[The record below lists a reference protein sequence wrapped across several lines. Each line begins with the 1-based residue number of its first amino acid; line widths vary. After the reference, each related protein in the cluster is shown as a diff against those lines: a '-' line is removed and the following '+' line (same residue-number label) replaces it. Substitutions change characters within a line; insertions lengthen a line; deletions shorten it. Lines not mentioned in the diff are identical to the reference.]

1 MLNNLYSKSF
11 SFLNDKDILLFKQK
25 YFNSIFVIKYGGSVM
40 RDNHL
45 KLKLI
50 EDLALLYSLGIK
62 LILVHGGGPFIND
75 WLLKFN
81 IEPKFQ
87 DGIRI
92 TDYKTME
99 IVEMVLSG
107 QINKQLVSLLCNKN
121 ILAVGLSGKDSNL
134 IKASPKFNSSNN
146 FVGNVDFVDN
156 KILNLLLS
164 NNYVPVVAS
173 VATGLNNQTYN
184 INADTVAGAIAK
196 SVKAEKLILLTDT
209 PGIMSDVS
217 DSSTL
222 FKTLTISQ
230 VGKLKKNNIIS
241 GGMLPKVD
249 CCIDAL
255 LNNIRST
262 HIIDG
267 RIEHSLLYEIL
278 TFHRLGSMI
287 VLN

>member
-1 MLNNLYSKSF
+1 MKNQ
-11 SFLNDKDILLFKQK
+11 DILLFKQK
-25 YFNSIFVIKYGGSVM
+25 YYNSIFVIKYGGSVM
-40 RDNHL
+40 KDNNLRL
-45 KLKLI
+45 KVI

-81 IEPKFQ
+81 IEPKFKN
-87 DGIRI
+87 GIRI

-107 QINKQLVSLLCNKN
+107 QVNKQLVSLLCNKN

-134 IKASPKFNSSNN
+134 IKASPKFHSSNN
-146 FVGNVDFVDN
+146 FVGNVDFIDN

-173 VATGLNNQTYN
+173 VATDFNNQTYN

-209 PGIMSDVS
+209 PGIMSNLY

-222 FKTLTISQ
+222 FKTLTISE
-230 VGKLKKNNIIS
+230 VNKLKTSKIIS

-267 RIEHSLLYEIL
+267 RVEHSLLYEIL
-278 TFHRLGSMI
+278 TLDRLGSMI
-287 VLN
+287 VLD

>member
-1 MLNNLYSKSF
+1 MLNNLYSESF

-25 YFNSIFVIKYGGSVM
+25 YSSSIFVIKYGGSVM
-40 RDNHL
+40 KDNNL
-45 KLKLI
+45 KLKVVQ
-50 EDLALLYSLGIK
+50 DLAFLYSLGIK

-75 WLLKFN
+75 WLLKFD
-81 IEPKFQ
+81 IEPKFK

-92 TDYKTME
+92 TDFKTME

-107 QINKQLVSLLCNKN
+107 QVNKQLVSLLCNNN
-121 ILAVGLSGKDSNL
+121 ILAIGLSGKDSNL
-134 IKASPKFNSSNN
+134 IIASPKFKSAND
-146 FVGNVDFVDN
+146 FVGNIDYVDN

-164 NNYVPVVAS
+164 NNYVPVIAS
-173 VATGLNNQTYN
+173 IATDFNSQTYN

-209 PGIMSDVS
+209 PGIMSNID

-222 FKTLTISQ
+222 LKNLTVTQ
-230 VGKLKKNNIIS
+230 VNKLKKNQIIS
-241 GGMLPKVD
+241 DGMIPKVD
-249 CCIDAL
+249 CCIEAL
-255 LNNIRST
+255 LNNVSST

-267 RIEHSLLYEIL
+267 RVEHSILYETL
-278 TFHRLGSMI
+278 TVDRLGSMI